1 MLLTNLVLLP
11 DSARKARLQMKHITG
26 LIFFAA
32 ILWWI
37 LSGYAKPLL
46 ISLGIV
52 SVLFTAFLAH
62 RMKILDEESQPLH
75 LSLSLLRFWGYLL
88 GQIVISNIKMVFIIL
103 SPKMDIDPRILRVPV
118 RQQGVLGNAILGN
131 SITLT
136 PGTVTLDIGNGEVE
150 VHAINREAAEDIE
163 NGVFDQRVPGDTG
176 VRS

>member
-1 MLLTNLVLLP
+1 
-11 DSARKARLQMKHITG
+11 MKHITG
-26 LIFFAA
+26 LMFFAA

-37 LSGYAKPLL
+37 LSGYTKPLL

-62 RMKILDEESQPLH
+62 RMKVLDDESQPLH
-75 LSLSLLRFWGYLL
+75 LSLALPRFWGYLL
-88 GQIVISNIKMVFIIL
+88 WQIVVANIKMVIIIM
-103 SPKMDIDPRILRVPV
+103 SPKMNIDPHVLRARVS
-118 RQQGVLGNAILGN
+118 QQGVLGNAILGN

-150 VHAINREAAEDIE
+150 VHAINRESAEDVE
-163 NGVFDQRVPGDTG
+163 NGVFDQRIPGRKG

>member
-1 MLLTNLVLLP
+1 
-11 DSARKARLQMKHITG
+11 MKHVTG
-26 LIFFAA
+26 LIFLAA

-37 LSGYAKPLL
+37 LSGYTKPLL

-62 RMKILDEESQPLH
+62 RMKVIDDESHPLH
-75 LSLSLLRFWGYLL
+75 LSLALIRFWGYLL
-88 GQIVISNIKMVFIIL
+88 LQIVISNIKMVIIIL
-103 SPKMDIDPRILRVPV
+103 SPKMDIDPRVLRVRV
-118 RQQGVLGNAILGN
+118 SQHGVLGNAILGN

-163 NGVFDQRVPGDTG
+163 NGLFDQRIPSDNG
-176 VRS
+176 VNS